1 MQVPLSD
8 PVLCQYNLSGD
19 LAIADGD
26 ELRFAE
32 FEVFSDPGDS
42 FIRWINIPPRLIK
55 ALLFPILEL
64 FGRSCLPLIS

>member
-1 MQVPLSD
+1 MQVQLSD
-8 PVLCQYNLSGD
+8 QVLCQYNLSGD

-32 FEVFSDPGDS
+32 FEVFSDPGYS

-55 ALLFPILEL
+55 VAQEEVPNRRKVMLGQDL
-64 FGRSCLPLIS
+64 

>member
-26 ELRFAE
+26 ELRFAK
-32 FEVFSDPGDS
+32 FEVFSDPGYS
-42 FIRWINIPPRLIK
+42 FIRYRLSEDLSKIPSPGWETFTHT
-55 ALLFPILEL
+55 A
-64 FGRSCLPLIS
+64 